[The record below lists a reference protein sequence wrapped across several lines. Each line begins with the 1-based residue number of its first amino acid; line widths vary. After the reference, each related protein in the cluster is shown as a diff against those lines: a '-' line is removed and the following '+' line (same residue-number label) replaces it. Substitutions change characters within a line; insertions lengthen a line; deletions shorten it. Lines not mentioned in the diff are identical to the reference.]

1 MEAVTRIIGGTAGG
15 RRIGTPPGAGTRPTS
30 DRVREGLYSRLE
42 HLEVVTGARVLDLY
56 AGSGALGLEA
66 ASRGAAHVLL
76 VESERSVA
84 RLARDNAAAVG
95 LADRVLVRAEP
106 VERVLLGGP
115 AGPTGVADA
124 GGAGE
129 PGDAAGASGT
139 AYGLV
144 LLDPPYDLGEGRL
157 GDVLALLD
165 THGWLA
171 ADALVVVERSA
182 RSPEPAWPAGLRL
195 EGERRYGETKLWF
208 ATVPSP
214 GDVA

>member
-1 MEAVTRIIGGTAGG
+1 MTRIIGGTAGG
-15 RRIGTPPGAGTRPTS
+15 RRISTPPGAGTRPTS

-95 LADRVLVRAEP
+95 LAGRVAVRAEP

-115 AGPTGVADA
+115 AGPSGAPGEA
-124 GGAGE
+124 GAAGE
-129 PGDAAGASGT
+129 AGDAAGVSDA

-144 LLDPPYDLGEGRL
+144 LLDPPYDLGEDRL
-157 GDVLALLD
+157 ADVLALLD

-195 EGERRYGETKLWF
+195 EGERRYGETKVWF